1 MVFFLEIE
9 FLNFSSIIG
18 ITEEMREEY
27 RQRVLDTTKEVF
39 FFQNLSYSIYKELVD
54 AANKYLLD
62 KIKEGK
68 TSQVIFGSQSNDLE
82 GLLSRGNHNF
92 IIKFLIQCRLEN

>member
-1 MVFFLEIE
+1 
-9 FLNFSSIIG
+9 
-18 ITEEMREEY
+18 MREEY

-39 FFQNLSYSIYKELVD
+39 FIYFQRSYLISKELVD

-92 IIKFLIQCRLEN
+92 IIKFLIQ